1 LVNTYDVIEAL
12 KKVLDPEIGLNI
24 VELDMVKDIM
34 FSDGKISILIA
45 LTVPECP
52 LASTIQADVERVLKE
67 LDSVKEV
74 KVSTTAM
81 SQEELNHL
89 RDKLKSRMSYRT
101 GKTDVTAGVIEKL
114 DKKGIMSIIAVISG
128 KGGVGKSFVSAMMA
142 AELRRQ
148 GYEVGVLDADVT
160 GPSIARIFG
169 VQSKLT
175 VGEKGI
181 LPALTKTGIKIISLN
196 LLLDN
201 PEQATVWRGP
211 IINSIIKQLYSEVH
225 WNNLHYLIVDLPP
238 GTSDAPL
245 TVYQSLPLDGVIV
258 VSTPQDLAFMIVS
271 KAVNMARAMNIPI
284 LGLIENMGYVQCPN
298 CSEKIKIFGE
308 SRGEKVASKLLA
320 PFFGV
325 IPLDPKIAELSDQG
339 RIEEYSNPIISE
351 VVRGLRNTVLRAMG
365 ESANVTP
372 IAWGKTN

>member
-1 LVNTYDVIEAL
+1 LVNTNDVIEAL
-12 KKVLDPEIGLNI
+12 KNVLDPEIGLNI
-24 VELDMVKDIM
+24 VELDMVKDIR

-89 RDKLKSRMSYRT
+89 RDKLKSRMSNRT
-101 GKTDVTAGVIEKL
+101 GKTDVSAGVIEKL

-128 KGGVGKSFVSAMMA
+128 KGGVGKSFVSAMIA

-148 GYEVGVLDADVT
+148 GYEVGVLDADIT

-175 VGEKGI
+175 VSEKGI
-181 LPALTKTGIKIISLN
+181 LPALTKTGIKIISVN

-271 KAVNMARAMNIPI
+271 KAVNMARIMNIPI

-308 SRGEKVASKLLA
+308 SRGEKVASKLLV

-339 RIEEYSNPIISE
+339 RIEEYSNPVISE
-351 VVRGLRNTVLRAMG
+351 VVRGLRITVLRAMG

-372 IAWGKTN
+372 IA